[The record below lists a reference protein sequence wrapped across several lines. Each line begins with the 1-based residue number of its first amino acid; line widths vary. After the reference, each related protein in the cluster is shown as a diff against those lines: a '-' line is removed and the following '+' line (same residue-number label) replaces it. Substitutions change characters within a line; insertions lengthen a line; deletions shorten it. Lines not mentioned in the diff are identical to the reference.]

1 MAQSH
6 PRGRFRFLRVATAGI
21 ISLYIGLTA
30 YEHQESLI
38 RALISP
44 AVRLLPAKTSS
55 NLALLACK
63 YRLFPASKYKDNVNL
78 NSSFFGRHISNP
90 IGLAAGF
97 DRNGEAVHGLKD
109 LGFGFIEI
117 GSVTPLAQKA
127 SPRPRVF
134 RLSDDRAIIN
144 RNSIDSDGHQAVV
157 QRLRRLRET
166 DGFDAVVGV
175 NLEHNLS
182 SRTPISDYM
191 SGVKTFGPVADYLV
205 VNYSNAKGKRH
216 STSSKKQLIELLE
229 AVNTA
234 RSQLRPNR
242 YGKVPILLKLSPD
255 MTLDEMKDVA
265 SVISMSTCQV
275 DGLIV
280 ANATMV
286 HKNVSGSRWLREKGA
301 LSGEPLRQRST
312 AMIAQMYQLINN
324 SVPIIGVGG
333 VSSGHD
339 AFEKIEAGASYVQ
352 IYTAFVYEGPELVER
367 IKSEL
372 SMCIA
377 EMGYENIREVVGS
390 NYQQYLPVRATGS
403 K

>member
-1 MAQSH
+1 MQK
-6 PRGRFRFLRVATAGI
+6 GRFRFLRVATAGI
-21 ISLYIGLTA
+21 LSLYIGLTA
-30 YEHQESLI
+30 YEHQETLI

-97 DRNGEAVHGLKD
+97 DRNGEAVRGLKD

-127 SPRPRVF
+127 SPRPRIF

-182 SRTPISDYM
+182 SKTPISDYM

-216 STSSKKQLIELLE
+216 SKKQLIELLE

-234 RSQLRPNR
+234 RTQLRPNR

-280 ANATMV
+280 SNATM
-286 HKNVSGSRWLREKGA
+286 HHNNVSVSRWSREKGA
-301 LSGEPLRQRST
+301 LSGQPLRQRST
-312 AMIAQMYQLINN
+312 AMIAQMYQLINK

-333 VSSGHD
+333 VSSGYD

-372 SMCIA
+372 SICIA

-390 NYQQYLPVRATGS
+390 NYQQYLPARGAGS